1 MELMPQMCLFNNP
14 EIISQTSLLSCYL
27 LYKFIIISSY
37 LSDQCIGLAKSLLRF
52 FCNISRYRIQHSRPL
67 ANGPKFISLIWSP
80 TFPNWVTLSHSPEN
94 ALLFQPCSHCSLLR
108 ITSWFTPLHHC
119 HFFPF
124 DQRLS
129 FISFIIH
136 NVFLYEGLDSL
147 LTNTVI
153 MFYFD
158 SFSSWGWINI
168 PRTKVPFM
176 FLKMPRGAYEWIVP
190 FLSSMFT
197 QKTILYSTHT
207 LCLSFW
213 SFLHHPTLAI
223 LKYSEIKS
231 FTQRKNFHGPE
242 FLKCS
247 IFKENYLYFNLWYL
261 KVWEVFFRS
270 PPTTHHQGQ
279 RKGTI

>member
-1 MELMPQMCLFNNP
+1 MGWPKVCSGFSVTLTLQNP
-14 EIISQTSLLSCYL
+14 AFKAISQWAQIHLSNLIPNIPQLGHIKLFPWEC
-27 LYKFIIISSY
+27 IIIS
-37 LSDQCIGLAKSLLRF
+37 
-52 FCNISRYRIQHSRPL
+52 
-67 ANGPKFISLIWSP
+67 
-80 TFPNWVTLSHSPEN
+80 TL
-94 ALLFQPCSHCSLLR
+94 FTRCSLLR
-108 ITSWFTPLHHC
+108 ITPWFTPLRHC

-129 FISFIIH
+129 FILFIIH

-176 FLKMPRGAYEWIVP
+176 FFKMPRGAYEWIVP

-242 FLKCS
+242 FFKCS
-247 IFKENYLYFNLWYL
+247 IFKENYLCFNLWYL
-261 KVWEVFFRS
+261 KVWEVFFQI
-270 PPTTHHQGQ
+270 PPYHPPSGIEKRHNLENFEVGDYFTYSTTG
-279 RKGTI
+279 ICCLSIVS